1 MCVYMVETI
10 RFELEELEL
19 KLLQTPL
26 STLIDHEG
34 KVAFCFWV
42 YIIII
47 GKLLIMKQMQ
57 CCIYTMQ
64 MSQ

>member
-1 MCVYMVETI
+1 MVETI

-19 KLLQTPL
+19 KLLRTPL
-26 STLIDHEG
+26 STLIGHDEG